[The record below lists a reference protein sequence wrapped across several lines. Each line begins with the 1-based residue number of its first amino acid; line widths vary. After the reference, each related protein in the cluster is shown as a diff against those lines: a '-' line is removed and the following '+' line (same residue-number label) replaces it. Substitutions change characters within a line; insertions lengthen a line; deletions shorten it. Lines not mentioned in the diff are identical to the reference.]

1 MAIVVARLLAKPD
14 HLRVELALDIERR
27 RADGL
32 DRGQD
37 RSLGVDGK
45 GRERLAGMGQEVD
58 ADQRILATANG
69 QQSAVG

>member
-14 HLRVELALDIERR
+14 HLRVERSLDIEWR

-32 DRGQD
+32 DRRQD
-37 RSLGVDGK
+37 RTLGVDGK

-58 ADQRILATANG
+58 ADQRILASADG
-69 QQSAVG
+69 QQGAVG